1 MTFSVN
7 LPSGQAIAV
16 PSADTVGGLGRA
28 FMKLITPDGH
38 LLDDSMKS
46 LDEFAGLGDG
56 NQITAIKL
64 LPKVPRSP
72 ALSVLSVHGQ
82 RAVRDA

>member
-1 MTFSVN
+1 M
-7 LPSGQAIAV
+7 PR
-16 PSADTVGGLGRA
+16 ADTVGGLKKVAQETLGQV

-46 LDEFAGLGDG
+46 LDEFAGLGDD